1 VAARALSVGWIPALA
16 EPYLRGYA
24 PRLEPS
30 GALHGCWFG
39 SATSGRRKPS
49 SSQPAAV
56 GRLGFFVGFLS
67 RPERFRFLKLEPP
80 ACLVFAF
87 VRPPGSPLHRRLVA
101 EPESLVRWTF
111 EYIRWLTHRPPR
123 FEFYERELP
132 SLVRHCSMREWP
144 RGREE
149 HYARNYFI
157 ETLALLVRSGLVR
170 RLKEAESA
178 APGSKTAKR

>member
-1 VAARALSVGWIPALA
+1 MADRSDTLAWIPVLA

-24 PRLEPS
+24 PRLES
-30 GALHGCWFG
+30 RGALQGCWFTG
-39 SATSGRRKPS
+39 AASPRSKRS
-49 SSQPAAV
+49 SSRPAAG

-67 RPERFRFLKLEPP
+67 RPERFPLLKFEPP
-80 ACLVFAF
+80 ECLVFAF
-87 VRPPGSPLHRRLVA
+87 VRPLGSPLHRRLVG
-101 EPESLVRWTF
+101 EPGSLVRWTF

-132 SLVRHCSMREWP
+132 ALVRHCTMREWP

-157 ETLALLVRSGLVR
+157 ETLAFLVRSGLVR

-178 APGSKTAKR
+178 APASKTLRG